1 MSGGRVQRRPS
12 KENGMKLYYS
22 PGACSLAPHI
32 VLRESGAH
40 FTIERVDL
48 KAKKTAAGEDFLAV
62 NSKGQV
68 PTLALDNGVKL
79 TEGPVIAQYVAD
91 HTGDHKLMPKAGD
104 FERYRVMEWQN
115 FVAAELHK
123 SFTPLFSPAFDD
135 ATKTTLR
142 GLLRK
147 KFEWVNE
154 KLAGKH
160 YLTGDHFTAADAY
173 LFVIANWSGHVKVDI
188 SGLDHL
194 AGFLQRVA
202 ARPAVQ
208 EALKAEGLVK

>member
-1 MSGGRVQRRPS
+1 
-12 KENGMKLYYS
+12 MKLYYS

-40 FTIERVDL
+40 FTLEKVDL
-48 KAKKTAAGEDFLAV
+48 RAKKTASGDDYLAI

-68 PTLALDNGVKL
+68 PVLALDNGAKL
-79 TEGPVIAQYVAD
+79 SEGPIIAQYVAD
-91 HTGDHKLMPKAGD
+91 HTGNHKLMPKAGD

-115 FVAAELHK
+115 YITAELHK
-123 SFTPLFSPAFDD
+123 FYSPMFNPAFDD
-135 ATKTTLR
+135 GTRNIYR

-147 KFEWVNE
+147 KYEWLDE

-160 YLTGDHFTAADAY
+160 YLMGDHFTAADAY
-173 LFVIANWSGHVKVDI
+173 LFVVTNWAPHAGVD
-188 SGLDHL
+188 L
-194 AGFLQRVA
+194 AGLANVAAFMQRVGS
-202 ARPAVQ
+202 RPAVQ